1 MKNLY
6 YVTNFLDTYINISY
20 LLPCEYIQVDKK
32 KYSQVYPINRFRFML
47 FNVTFNSISVIS
59 VSFIRVEETGLLGKI
74 HQTVASHRQTWSH
87 NVVSSIPRHGLYCL
101 MPLLT
106 IFQLYRGGQFYW
118 WRKPDVPGENHRHV
132 SRTDKVITYVVQMY
146 RVHLA
151 WAGFELSMLVV
162 IGTDCTGSCK
172 SNYHTI
178 KSMTT
183 PDHSE

>member
-1 MKNLY
+1 
-6 YVTNFLDTYINISY
+6 
-20 LLPCEYIQVDKK
+20 
-32 KYSQVYPINRFRFML
+32 ML
-47 FNVTFNSISVIS
+47 FNVTFNKISVIS
-59 VSFIRVEETGLLGKI
+59 WRSVLFGWRKPDYSEKSTKLSQVTDKLYHIMLYRVFL
-74 HQTVASHRQTWSH
+74 AM
-87 NVVSSIPRHGLYCL
+87 NVFGLYCL

-151 WAGFELSMLVV
+151 WAGFELSMVVV